1 MLLSQAFLPISKNKI
16 PNTTI
21 SHQLM
26 LQTGMLYQLASGIY
40 SWLPFG
46 YAVLQK
52 ISNIIREEMNNIGFQ
67 EMIIPT
73 VQPIQYWEATGR
85 YNPDNKEMLHI
96 TDRHDAEFIYGPTS
110 EDCIADIFKNSNV
123 RHTQMPQMLYNIQWK
138 FRDEKRPRNG
148 IMRSR
153 EFLMKDGYTFDLTE
167 EDAVK
172 TYQLVFDAYV
182 RIFARVELRV
192 IPALADNGTM
202 GGKIS
207 HDFHIF
213 NEAGE
218 DTLTFDKAWLDIE
231 KPTWS
236 DVEKYFSTSKEL
248 NIDDKQKIINDYM
261 QRKSIEVGH
270 IFLLGT
276 RYTDTLNIYIQ
287 GSNQEKIVPY
297 MGCYGIGVSRLIGAI
312 IEQHSD
318 EKGIIWPKEISPYK
332 YMLINLGTDIEDCSM
347 YCNEIYK
354 LDHEN
359 ILYDDRKKVSAGDKF
374 NTADLLGVPMQIII
388 GKNECNNQMAIIK
401 DRRTGIKTEITKTQ
415 LIEMIQNQ
423 AEI

>member
-1 MLLSQAFLPISKNKI
+1 MLLSQAFLPVSKNKI

-26 LQTGMLYQLASGIY
+26 MQTGMLYQLASGIY
-40 SWLPFG
+40 SWLPYG

-52 ISNIIREEMNNIGFQ
+52 ISNIIRDEMNAIGFQ
-67 EMIIPT
+67 EMIMPT
-73 VQPIQYWEATGR
+73 IQPIQYWEATGR

-96 TDRHDAEFIYGPTS
+96 KDRHEAEFIYGPTA
-110 EDCIADIFKNSNV
+110 EDCISDIFKNSNV
-123 RHTQMPQMLYNIQWK
+123 RYSQMPQMLYNIQWK
-138 FRDEKRPRNG
+138 FRDERRPRNG
-148 IMRSR
+148 VMRSR
-153 EFLMKDGYTFDLTE
+153 EFLMKDGYTFDLNE
-167 EDAVK
+167 EAATQ
-172 TYQLVFDAYV
+172 TYKLVFDAYV
-182 RIFARVELRV
+182 KIFDRVELKV

-218 DTLTFDKAWLDIE
+218 DTLTFDKKWLEIDR
-231 KPTWS
+231 PTWD
-236 DVEKYFSTSKEL
+236 DVEQYFSTSKEI
-248 NIDDKQKIINDYM
+248 NVEDVTKILNDYE

-276 RYTDTLNIYIQ
+276 RYTDALNIYML
-287 GSNQEKIVPY
+287 GSSQEKIVPY
-297 MGCYGIGVSRLIGAI
+297 MGCYGIGVTRLIGAI

-318 EKGIIWPKEISPYK
+318 ERGIIWPKEVSPYA
-332 YMLINLGTDIEDCSM
+332 YILVNLGTDIDECNA

-354 LDHEN
+354 LNPTE

-374 NTADLLGVPMQIII
+374 NTADLLGIPTQIII
-388 GKNECNNQMAIIK
+388 GQNECKNNIALMK
-401 DRRTGIKTEITKTQ
+401 DRRTGVKTIITKAQ
-415 LIEMIQNQ
+415 LIDMIANHL
-423 AEI
+423 